1 MNRDLPM
8 TGFANLRN
16 ARNLR
21 STSRR
26 ALSANGSAGSKRV
39 DRSFRGKVWK
49 WANLQLGGMYHVR
62 FCDTT
67 VLWAYLG
74 DVVLAKVANE
84 RRIPMIMSGSSLT
97 RLEEVAATAPGA
109 WFQAYLPGE
118 PDRIDAL
125 VDRVLRAGFQTL
137 VLTVDTATLANR
149 ENNIRAGF
157 STLTLGMA
165 RHHSS
170 PMDDWNLFTHSGS
183 AWRSTF

>member
-1 MNRDLPM
+1 
-8 TGFANLRN
+8 
-16 ARNLR
+16 
-21 STSRR
+21 
-26 ALSANGSAGSKRV
+26 
-39 DRSFRGKVWK
+39 
-49 WANLQLGGMYHVR
+49 MYHVR